1 MFQMKASLLTT
12 RATQPSSQTSESRQ
26 KDAYLQVN
34 SLRRSLTWASSST
47 LNGLLCFQVMGSQWE
62 KMIRLTIIGCTIMA
76 WSFSKVRNYDKHS
89 STLNDCNFFW
99 NEIQNCYIFFLLS
112 SFLVTQSLSLFF
124 FFLFCPLFSYFSE
137 TYRLVMKCRIRS
149 QDMSLLLMKPVKLH
163 LLPWTFILKSCTGR
177 RTCDGVVFSLTSF
190 LSFSF
195 LHRLIVDMI
204 VMFTVCLVTPQ
215 SVLQTQADLTPP
227 SPWWCHSTTYIIFK

>member
-76 WSFSKVRNYDKHS
+76 WPFSKVRNYDKHS

-124 FFLFCPLFSYFSE
+124 SFFSVHYFHISQKRTDWWWSAEFEVRICLCYWWSQWSYTCYRGLLFWRAVQEGEHATALFSLWRHFFLLVFS
-137 TYRLVMKCRIRS
+137 T
-149 QDMSLLLMKPVKLH
+149 DSLLTWSWC
-163 LLPWTFILKSCTGR
+163 LLYVWSP
-177 RTCDGVVFSLTSF
+177 
-190 LSFSF
+190 LSQCFR
-195 LHRLIVDMI
+195 LRLI
-204 VMFTVCLVTPQ
+204 
-215 SVLQTQADLTPP
+215 
-227 SPWWCHSTTYIIFK
+227 